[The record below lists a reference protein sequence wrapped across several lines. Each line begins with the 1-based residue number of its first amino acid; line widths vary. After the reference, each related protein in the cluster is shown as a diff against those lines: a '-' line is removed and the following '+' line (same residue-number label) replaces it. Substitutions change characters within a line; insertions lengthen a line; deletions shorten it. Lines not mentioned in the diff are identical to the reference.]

1 MKCLFVETKRSSGS
15 TDGIGWIT
23 VLTEETDGKYSGI
36 ENCGLSIWGFWGKA
50 AINYNLFLAQQ
61 NESQVEQSI
70 ELVHHGAGNEHRDF
84 NMNREIRKLLNQ
96 D

>member
-1 MKCLFVETKRSSGS
+1 MGNIQESRIVVYQFGDFGERPPS
-15 TDGIGWIT
+15 IIT
-23 VLTEETDGKYSGI
+23 YS
-36 ENCGLSIWGFWGKA
+36 W
-50 AINYNLFLAQQ
+50 AQQ